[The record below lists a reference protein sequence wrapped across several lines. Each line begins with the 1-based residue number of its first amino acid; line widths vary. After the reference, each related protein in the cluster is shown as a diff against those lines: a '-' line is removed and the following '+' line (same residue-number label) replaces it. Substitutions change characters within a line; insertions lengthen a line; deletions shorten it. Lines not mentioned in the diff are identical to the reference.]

1 MTIYIEKLT
10 LNVIIG
16 ILDYERTS
24 KQTVIIETKIN
35 YNYQKGYFINYTTVI
50 ERIENLLENK
60 KYELLEEALND
71 IGTTIIKEFSQIN
84 SLYIKIS
91 KPDIIKNAIVS
102 LSKEWN

>member
-1 MTIYIEKLT
+1 MTIHIEELK

-35 YNYQKGYFINYTTVI
+35 YNYQNGYFINYATVI
-50 ERIENLLENK
+50 EKIENLLEK
-60 KYELLEEALND
+60 GKYELLEEALND

-102 LSKEWN
+102 LSKEWI